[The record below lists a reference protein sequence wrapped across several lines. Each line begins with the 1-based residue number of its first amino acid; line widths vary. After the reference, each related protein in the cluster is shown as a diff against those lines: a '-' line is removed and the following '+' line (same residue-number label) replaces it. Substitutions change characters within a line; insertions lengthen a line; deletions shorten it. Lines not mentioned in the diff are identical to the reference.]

1 MQKYFTNPDNKNK
14 IKTYEVY
21 AGVYLGDANR
31 KMYFKFNNFVRR
43 NQYEYANVGA
53 YPID

>member
-14 IKTYEVY
+14 IKSYEAY
-21 AGVYLGDANR
+21 AGIYLGDANR
-31 KMYFKFNNFVRR
+31 KMYFRFNNLVRR